1 MSITLDAITL
11 PEDLIWVDEFDWSPR
26 AQKQS
31 YTLTGALVVEL
42 GVKQKGRAIT
52 LVGGEQAAWIERSVL
67 VALHAKL
74 TGAGTMTLTL
84 NDTRTFSVVFA
95 GDANPIQAAPIIDY
109 STPASADW
117 YSLTLKLMQV

>member
-11 PEDLIWVDEFDWSPR
+11 PEDLIWTDEFDWSPR
-26 AQKQS
+26 QQKET

-42 GVKQKGRAIT
+42 GIKQKGRSIT

-67 VALHAKL
+67 MSLYAKL
-74 TGAGTMTLTL
+74 DSASVMTLTL
-84 NDTRTFSVVFA
+84 NDARVFSVVFSA
-95 GDANPIQAAPIIDY
+95 DSRPIEAALIIDY
-109 STPASADW
+109 STPASTDW